1 MVCCSWQAAANTE
14 HTALLQHFPQST
26 LSPEQQL
33 AEWAWFADA
42 AKPYQGMTVRVVSER
57 IYTHW
62 YESNVLAPLFSELTG
77 IQVIHEL
84 TSEDDVIKKLQAQ
97 QQTGLNIYDAYI
109 NDSDLIGTHFRNQ
122 QVVSLSRFTEGEG
135 KAVTLPTLD
144 LDDFMGLPFTTAS
157 DGQLYQ
163 LPDQQ
168 FANLYWYRQDWF
180 SRPELKQ
187 QFKELY
193 GYELDVPVNW
203 SAYQDIAEFFS
214 EYVREIDGQRVYGHM
229 DYGKRDPS
237 LGWRISDAWL
247 SMAGTG
253 DQGLPNGIPV
263 DEWGIRVEDCRPV
276 GASVARGGAID
287 APASIYAI
295 QKYVDWLKDY
305 APPEAQNMNF
315 SEAGAE
321 IAKGHIAQQIFWY
334 TAFTAELTRPEL
346 PITDEH
352 GKPLWR
358 VAPSPTGA
366 YWQAGMKSGYQDVGA
381 WTLLKSTPLKRQQAA
396 WLYAQFAVSKSV
408 SLTKT
413 LETLTPIRYS
423 DVHSEAF
430 SAMAP
435 KLGGLVEFYQSSAH
449 QEWTPTGSNVP
460 DYPQMATLWWQY
472 AGLASYENEPV
483 PEVMQQLA
491 VAMDS
496 KLEQLAN
503 SSDSPCAP
511 RLNPQQEKGVW
522 FAQPGSPKAKLDNEN
537 PAGRTLSYS
546 ELLKRWE

>member
-33 AEWAWFADA
+33 AEWAWFTDA
-42 AKPYQGMTVRVVSER
+42 AKPYQGMTIRVVSER

-144 LDDFMGLPFTTAS
+144 LEDFMGLPFTTAS

-253 DQGLPNGIPV
+253 DQGLPNGVPV

-346 PITDEH
+346 PITDEQ

-435 KLGGLVEFYQSSAH
+435 KLGGLVEFYQSRAH

-460 DYPQMATLWWQY
+460 DYPQMAALWWQY
-472 AGLASYENEPV
+472 VGLASYENEPV

-496 KLEQLAN
+496 KLEQLAS

-511 RLNPQQEKGVW
+511 QLNPKREKDVW
-522 FAQPGSPKAKLDNEN
+522 FAHPGSPKAKLDNED
-537 PAGRTLSYS
+537 PAGRTLSYK